1 MVSLIKGSKAIVVMI
16 FMSFTFDVLAEDD
29 IFSKFKAR
37 LNLSDEQI
45 QQFEPILTDHR
56 EKLLSVMKKQGVN
69 PNPGLLKDKIGFRQ
83 LRTIKKDIDK
93 VYKQTEG
100 QLVDILSKEQFHE
113 YKKAQEELQ
122 NIIVHGESGGGMVK
136 ISITC
141 KNEIKKIDIDDS
153 LFSEERDMLE
163 DLLIAAF
170 NDAIRKADKK
180 TQESM
185 SGMTSGLNLPPGM
198 KLPF

>member
-1 MVSLIKGSKAIVVMI
+1 MKGGI
-16 FMSFTFDVLAEDD
+16 
-29 IFSKFKAR
+29 
-37 LNLSDEQI
+37 
-45 QQFEPILTDHR
+45 
-56 EKLLSVMKKQGVN
+56 
-69 PNPGLLKDKIGFRQ
+69 
-83 LRTIKKDIDK
+83 
-93 VYKQTEG
+93 G
-100 QLVDILSKEQFHE
+100 QLMKQAQQMQEKMQ
-113 YKKAQEELQ
+113 KAQEELQ

-136 ISITC
+136 ISISC

-153 LFSEERDMLE
+153 LFSEERDMFE

-170 NDAIRKADKK
+170 NDAIRKVEQK